1 MSKNSQG
8 YMGIQVGKLGPA
20 VGRLYRREQVY
31 AAYQPHV
38 SNPRTEA
45 QQANRFRFKAL
56 MRLTRG
62 FVPVAAMGLKAAAER
77 SELHYR
83 NLFTRLNA
91 TAVSTSQEPVVSY
104 GELVVSRGPAVP
116 VAFGEATA
124 SAGKITVVYAP
135 NGDMPGAKMSDEVY
149 VFVYH
154 PTLGY
159 GVLGGGMARSV
170 GVVEVEM
177 PERWVGA
184 TVHVYGL
191 VRTTNMRPQWNEALQ
206 RQMLPHEVSDS
217 TYVGEVVVV

>member
-45 QQANRFRFKAL
+45 QQANRARFKVL
-56 MRLTRG
+56 MVLTRG
-62 FVPVAAMGLKAAAER
+62 FVPVSAMGLKAAAESR
-77 SELHYR
+77 QLHYR
-83 NLFTRLNA
+83 HLFARLNA
-91 TAVSTSQEPVVSY
+91 DAVSTSLTPEVSY

-116 VAFGEATA
+116 VLFGEAT
-124 SAGKITVVYAP
+124 SSSGKITVVYAP

-154 PTLGY
+154 PSLGY
-159 GVLGGGMARSV
+159 GVLGGGVARSV
-170 GVVEVEM
+170 GVVEVEL
-177 PERWVGA
+177 PALWVGA

-191 VRTTNMRPQWNEALQ
+191 VRTTNMRPQWNEGLQ
-206 RQMLPHEVSDS
+206 RQILPHEVSDS
-217 TYVGEVVVV
+217 TYVGEVAVV